1 MRVLLLP
8 SVPYEPLWRLHAAGD
23 APKPTVSQELLRD
36 HGIVTD
42 SIDPGTDW
50 KNPFGR
56 MHPFFRAFDPL
67 RLLRVLVARRDY
79 DLVISGNDGVAAALV
94 AARGVFRFRAPIV
107 IWDFSPAIGW
117 RIRERAQN
125 LTIPHLDGIIALN
138 EIQRPYIAERWGAH
152 VKVSVPG
159 HWIDTEFYQPEP
171 FPQDGPILSVGDDS
185 GRDYPTLLRAL
196 EGLNE
201 RILIKTGLPLGLDPA
216 KHAQVTPLRQRLT
229 ARAFRDLYA
238 RSRFVIVPLQPDTRN
253 ASGISAI
260 LESGAM
266 GKAVIVSDSDG
277 IREFVRHE
285 ETGLVVPARDP
296 AALRA
301 AIGRLLHDPA
311 LTARLGLGGRRFI
324 ERTAA
329 IPVFAGRL
337 AAAYRSFA
345 LPHRHAPAGP
355 GHDG

>member
-8 SVPYEPLWRLHAAGD
+8 SVPYEPLWRLHAAGE

-67 RLLRVLVARRDY
+67 RVLRVLMARRDY
-79 DLVISGNDGVAAALV
+79 DLVISGNDSVAAALV

-117 RIRERAQN
+117 RIRESVQDWS
-125 LTIPHLDGIIALN
+125 IPHVDGIIALN
-138 EIQRPYIAERWGAH
+138 EIQRPYVANRWGAH
-152 VKVSVPG
+152 VKVNVPG
-159 HWIDTEFYQPEP
+159 HWVDTDFYQPEP
-171 FPQDGPILSVGDDS
+171 ARADSPILSVGDDS

-196 EGLNE
+196 EGLTE
-201 RILIKTGLPLGLDPA
+201 STLIKTALPLDLDPT
-216 KHAQVTPLRQRLT
+216 KHTHVAPLRQRLT
-229 ARAFRDLYA
+229 YHALRDLYA
-238 RSRFVIVPLQPDTRN
+238 QSRFVVVPLQPDTRN

-277 IREFVRHE
+277 VREFVRHE

-301 AIGRLLHDPA
+301 AMDRLLNDPD
-311 LTARLGLGGRRFI
+311 LTARLGSGGRRFI

-345 LPHRHAPAGP
+345 RPA
-355 GHDG
+355 